1 MKAISKRLFSILM
14 LTLLMTGFVCQFASA
29 ENISDMSNDYFV
41 KDNAGVMIYNEVD
54 KLAENARKLHNEYNG
69 LRLMIVTT
77 NNLDGESIENCA
89 KKMAKE
95 YGINTEGYDILV
107 LLAVENQTIHVLLGE
122 EIKQHIT
129 VEEVNTLIKTYAV
142 PDFEREQYTLGL
154 MALQNRL
161 INEVKNSIQPGVE
174 KNEIST
180 TVTFAQNEVNMKKEN
195 PFILWLIVAIA
206 LIFAG
211 SLAASI
217 M

>member
-29 ENISDMSNDYFV
+29 EDISDMSNDYFV
-41 KDNAGVMIYNEVD
+41 QDNADVMVYNEID
-54 KLAENARKLHNEYNG
+54 KLAEKARKLYDEYNN
-69 LRLMIVTT
+69 LRIMVVTISK
-77 NNLDGESIENCA
+77 LDGETIENA
-89 KKMAKE
+89 ASRIAKE
-95 YGINTEGYDILV
+95 NDMDTEGRDILI
-107 LLAVENQTIHVLLGE
+107 LLSVEDKTVHVMLGE
-122 EIKQHIT
+122 GIKNYFT
-129 VEEVNTLIKTYAV
+129 VEEVNKLIKTYAV
-142 PDFEREQYTLGL
+142 PDFKREQYTLGL
-154 MALQNRL
+154 MALQDRM
-161 INEVKNSIQPGVE
+161 ISKVKNLIKPGVE
-174 KNEIST
+174 KDEIST